1 MNVTDAATECIA
13 KLLSVKVVFCSAAYC
28 TTDCS
33 AAGNADANLPAVAGF
48 SLRVSEMITPPP
60 LQSDA
65 EDAVQRHLH
74 GGDAARLLPLR
85 LDLGQARQDELTP
98 HRSPHAL
105 AVRILRV
112 KYCSHFVYCFV
123 DDSK

>member
-1 MNVTDAATECIA
+1 MQCSVAQ
-13 KLLSVKVVFCSAAYC
+13 LLSVKVVFCSAAYC

-33 AAGNADANLPAVAGF
+33 AAGTADANLPAVAGF
-48 SLRVSEMITPPP
+48 SLRASEMITPP

-74 GGDAARLLPLR
+74 GGDAARILPLR

-112 KYCSHFVYCFV
+112 KYCSHCLLVCR
-123 DDSK
+123 